1 VVTSFGFYLPALQ
14 VAIAYRWSRLHPNS
28 SVHVY
33 VVNVP
38 APWYPWVFLAL
49 DFVVQGPTQAAVD
62 FTGILGAH
70 LHLFLTEEW
79 PRQGG
84 RRIDTPMW
92 FKNLFPR
99 PAAVGGQTGSQ
110 ARPFGTVIPPRDIP
124 NTGTADGASTG
135 VLGRAAG
142 NFRGQGHRLG

>member
-1 VVTSFGFYLPALQ
+1 MITRFGFYLPALQ
-14 VAIAYRWSRLHPNS
+14 VAIAYRWSRLHPNA

-33 VVNVP
+33 VVNIP
-38 APWYPWVFLAL
+38 APWYPWAFLAL
-49 DFVVQGPTQAAVD
+49 DLVVSGPAQAAVD

-84 RRIDTPMW
+84 RRIGTPNW
-92 FKNLFPR
+92 FRNLFPR
-99 PAAVGGQTGSQ
+99 SAASGRGE
-110 ARPFGTVIPPRDIP
+110 ARPYGTVIPPSEE
-124 NTGTADGASTG
+124 TGTSSG
-135 VLGRAAG
+135 VSSRVGGG

>member
-1 VVTSFGFYLPALQ
+1 M
-14 VAIAYRWSRLHPNS
+14 
-28 SVHVY
+28 HVY
-33 VVNVP
+33 VINVP

-49 DFVVQGPTQAAVD
+49 DFVVSGPTQAAVD

-84 RRIDTPMW
+84 RRFNTPLW
-92 FKNLFPR
+92 FKNLFGR
-99 PAAVGGQTGSQ
+99 PPVITGSQ
-110 ARPFGTVIPPRDIP
+110 RSFGTVYAPREQPQAADTT
-124 NTGTADGASTG
+124 TGTTTGTSTG
-135 VLGRAAG
+135 VLGRTPG

>member
-1 VVTSFGFYLPALQ
+1 MPALQ

-33 VVNVP
+33 VINVP
-38 APWYPWVFLAL
+38 APYYPWVFLFL
-49 DFVVQGPTQAAVD
+49 DFVVSGPIQAAVD

-84 RRIDTPMW
+84 RRFETPAW
-92 FKNLFPR
+92 FKRLFRPSAR
-99 PAAVGGQTGSQ
+99 GDSGWQNRAYGNVMPGRNPAAQEQTTAGSSS
-110 ARPFGTVIPPRDIP
+110 GIL
-124 NTGTADGASTG
+124 N
-135 VLGRAAG
+135 RATG